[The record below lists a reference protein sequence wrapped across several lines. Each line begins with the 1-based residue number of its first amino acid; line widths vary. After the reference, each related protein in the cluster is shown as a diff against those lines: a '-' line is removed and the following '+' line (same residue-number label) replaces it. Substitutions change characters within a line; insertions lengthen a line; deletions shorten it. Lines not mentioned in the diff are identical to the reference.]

1 MKRGKSNKPGPPP
14 VARKVAR
21 ITKEASDAIA
31 YHMFLSRISS
41 DHCKH
46 LDNVQ
51 VKQRSENRP
60 RTPLPRPLVVPFVQH
75 VVKEGLPLS
84 LQKLEIK
91 FNSRQEHAIKNLY
104 IIYPRLRQPM
114 PWLQKFRENARDKR

>member
-1 MKRGKSNKPGPPP
+1 MPTSCT
-14 VARKVAR
+14 RKVAC
-21 ITKEASDAIA
+21 ITKEVSDATT
-31 YHMFLSRISS
+31 YRMLLSRISS
-41 DHCKH
+41 DHHKH

-51 VKQRSENRP
+51 VQQRSENRP
-60 RTPLPRPLVVPFVQH
+60 RTPLPHPLVVPFVQH

-91 FNSRQEHAIKNLY
+91 FNSCQEHTVKNLY
-104 IIYPRLRQPM
+104 IIYLRLCQPM